1 MHPQAKVFEKF
12 LFLNEIRATGGWKM
26 DVSIRAHS
34 LLCFK
39 FSGAGL
45 IPVAIRDEKLMEQ
58 RKKKEKKKKKKSQ
71 VIRITPDVQIFLNNC
86 GTIVNED
93 RNETN

>member
-58 RKKKEKKKKKKSQ
+58 RKKKEKKKKKKKSSYKNYNRRPNISKQ
-71 VIRITPDVQIFLNNC
+71 LWYNC
-86 GTIVNED
+86 K
-93 RNETN
+93 

>member
-1 MHPQAKVFEKF
+1 
-12 LFLNEIRATGGWKM
+12 
-26 DVSIRAHS
+26 
-34 LLCFK
+34 
-39 FSGAGL
+39 
-45 IPVAIRDEKLMEQ
+45 MEQ

-93 RNETN
+93 RNETNWKEDNESEVKN